1 MSLTPGPE
9 PNPPSD
15 ATVQYVPPS
24 FEPPYRVLLLAA
36 AGHGWYQA
44 SGQDERARILASLRR
59 YFEEWETRGARL
71 LASFDDDYF
80 LVGQPAA
87 LDYSIYVMYEVDS
100 LELVAAMIQRVRDEI
115 DDVRLDTCFRM
126 EARIGRPLF
135 LVSA

>member
-1 MSLTPGPE
+1 MNNLLRAPRENQAP
-9 PNPPSD
+9 
-15 ATVQYVPPS
+15 VKYVPPT

-36 AGHGWYQA
+36 AGHGWYHA
-44 SGQDERARILASLRR
+44 SGHAERERILVAMRH
-59 YFEEWETRGARL
+59 YFEEWESRGARL

-87 LDYSIYVMYEVDS
+87 LDYSIYVVYDVDS
-100 LELVAAMIQRVRDEI
+100 LDLVASMIQRVREEI
-115 DDVRLDTCFRM
+115 DGVRLDACLRM

>member
-1 MSLTPGPE
+1 
-9 PNPPSD
+9 
-15 ATVQYVPPS
+15 VKYVPPT

-44 SGQDERARILASLRR
+44 QGQAERERILVAMRR
-59 YFEEWETRGARL
+59 YFDEWESRGARL

-87 LDYSIYVMYEVDS
+87 LDYSIYVVYEVDS
-100 LELVAAMIQRVRDEI
+100 LELVAAMIQRVREEI
-115 DDVRLDTCFRM
+115 DGVRLDSCLRL

>member
-1 MSLTPGPE
+1 MTLLRGPRGIQI
-9 PNPPSD
+9 
-15 ATVQYVPPS
+15 AQRLVKYVPPT

-44 SGQDERARILASLRR
+44 KGQAEREQMLLAMRR
-59 YFEEWETRGARL
+59 YFDEWESRGARL

-87 LDYSIYVMYEVDS
+87 LHYSIYVVYEVDS

-115 DDVRLDTCFRM
+115 DGVRLDACLRM

-135 LVSA
+135 LVSG